1 MNCRVHELE
10 MDNLGG
16 EKLDLTVLKTFFIH
30 WYFVNE
36 WNIPSDEGSEQD
48 TFFNLG
54 LILRVET

>member
-1 MNCRVHELE
+1 

-16 EKLDLTVLKTFFIH
+16 EKLDLTMLKTFFIYWH
-30 WYFVNE
+30 FVDE